1 MCSSAVTQG
10 SPHTD
15 INKTNMHLESTGC
28 SFSNT
33 SCDGEVLGESESPRE
48 NKTQVSA
55 TSVDVCT
62 NPTDSKLSRPS
73 MFGVRLLGESPCVF
87 VSVDSL
93 VFFGELFFIDILR
106 YHHLHLILSHHNFD

>member
-55 TSVDVCT
+55 TSVDVCR

-73 MFGVRLLGESPCVF
+73 MFGVRLLGESPCVLSQLTHWF
-87 VSVDSL
+87 
-93 VFFGELFFIDILR
+93 FFGELFFMISSLKLDPF
-106 YHHLHLILSHHNFD
+106 SS

>member
-33 SCDGEVLGESESPRE
+33 SCDGEVLGKSESPRE

-55 TSVDVCT
+55 TSVDLCR

-73 MFGVRLLGESPCVF
+73 MFGVRLLGESPCVL
-87 VSVDSL
+87 SQL
-93 VFFGELFFIDILR
+93 THWFFSENSFLWISYDIIT
-106 YHHLHLILSHHNFD
+106 YT

>member
-55 TSVDVCT
+55 TSVDVCR

-73 MFGVRLLGESPCVF
+73 MIGVRLLGESPCVL
-87 VSVDSL
+87 SQL
-93 VFFGELFFIDILR
+93 THWFFRRTLFYDIIT
-106 YHHLHLILSHHNFD
+106 YT

>member
-33 SCDGEVLGESESPRE
+33 SCDGEVLGGSESPRE

-73 MFGVRLLGESPCVF
+73 MFGVRLLGESPCVLSQLTHWF
-87 VSVDSL
+87 FRRTLFYGYLMISSL
-93 VFFGELFFIDILR
+93 TIDPF
-106 YHHLHLILSHHNFD
+106 SS

>member
-55 TSVDVCT
+55 TSVDVCR

-73 MFGVRLLGESPCVF
+73 MFGVRLLGESPCVL
-87 VSVDSL
+87 SQL
-93 VFFGELFFIDILR
+93 THWFFLENSFLW

>member
-33 SCDGEVLGESESPRE
+33 SCDGEVLGGSESPRE

-73 MFGVRLLGESPCVF
+73 MFGVRLLGESPCLL
-87 VSVDSL
+87 SQL
-93 VFFGELFFIDILR
+93 THWFFSENSFLLTSYDIIT
-106 YHHLHLILSHHNFD
+106 YT

>member
-33 SCDGEVLGESESPRE
+33 SCDGEVLGKSESPRE

-55 TSVDVCT
+55 TSVDLCR

-73 MFGVRLLGESPCVF
+73 MFGVRLLGESPC
-87 VSVDSL
+87 
-93 VFFGELFFIDILR
+93 
-106 YHHLHLILSHHNFD
+106 ILSQLTHWFFSENSFL

>member
-33 SCDGEVLGESESPRE
+33 SCDGEVLGGSESPRE

-62 NPTDSKLSRPS
+62 NPTDSKLSRSS
-73 MFGVRLLGESPCVF
+73 MFGVRLLGESPCVL
-87 VSVDSL
+87 SQL
-93 VFFGELFFIDILR
+93 THWFFSENSFLLISYDIIT
-106 YHHLHLILSHHNFD
+106 YT

>member
-55 TSVDVCT
+55 TSVDVCR

-73 MFGVRLLGESPCVF
+73 MFGVRLLGESPCVL
-87 VSVDSL
+87 SQL
-93 VFFGELFFIDILR
+93 THWFFRRTLFYGIIT
-106 YHHLHLILSHHNFD
+106 YT

>member
-55 TSVDVCT
+55 TSVDVCR

-73 MFGVRLLGESPCVF
+73 MFGVRLLGECF

-93 VFFGELFFIDILR
+93 VFFRELFFYGYLMISSLTLDPF
-106 YHHLHLILSHHNFD
+106 SS